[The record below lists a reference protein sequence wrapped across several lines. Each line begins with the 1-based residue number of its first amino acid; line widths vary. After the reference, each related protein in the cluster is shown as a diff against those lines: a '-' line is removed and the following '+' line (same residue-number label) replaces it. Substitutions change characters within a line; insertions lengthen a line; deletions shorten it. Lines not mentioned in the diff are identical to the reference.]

1 MQFTKGIILA
11 AGKGTRLSP
20 ATSVVS
26 KPLLPVYDKPML
38 YYALA
43 TLMNAGVREVLF
55 ISRQEDQKI
64 FKQLFKNGK
73 NLGMKFKYAVQKKAV
88 GIPDAIRIGEKFV
101 HKKPYILALADNIF
115 VGNGLD
121 KLLKKTASSGVKA
134 TVLAVKVAN
143 PQKSGVI
150 QFDKN
155 MNILS
160 LEEKPKKPKSNFI
173 IPGLYFFNKY
183 SMDYFKAIKKSAR
196 GEFEIIDIIKK
207 YLEAENL
214 KVLPLPNHIK
224 WFDTGDAN
232 EMLLASN
239 FIQKHQASNTLV
251 AGIEAI
257 ALKNKWITKSQFNK
271 LLEKIPNPQYQA
283 ALKKL

>member
-55 ISRQEDQKI
+55 ISRQEDQKF

>member
-239 FIQKHQASNTLV
+239 FIQKHQANNTLV

>member
-88 GIPDAIRIGEKFV
+88 GIQDAIRIGEKFV

-143 PQKSGVI
+143 PEKSGVI

>member
-1 MQFTKGIILA
+1 
-11 AGKGTRLSP
+11 
-20 ATSVVS
+20 
-26 KPLLPVYDKPML
+26 ML